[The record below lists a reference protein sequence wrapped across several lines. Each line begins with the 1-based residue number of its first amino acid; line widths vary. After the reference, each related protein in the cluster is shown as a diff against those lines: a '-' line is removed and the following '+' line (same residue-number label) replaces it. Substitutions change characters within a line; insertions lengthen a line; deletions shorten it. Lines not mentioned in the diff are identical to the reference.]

1 MAPFPGSLLMWKGAQ
16 KASFRCIKKKK
27 ISFWASVKLSSGLA
41 KTMRLDTCGEGQAKG
56 APGSPEAGEEGRVG
70 RHRIRSSLLGPGT
83 RQLGKQ
89 DVAGVSSSPEE
100 ELV

>member
-27 ISFWASVKLSSGLA
+27 NLILGKCQIVLWPCKDHEAGHMWGRAS
-41 KTMRLDTCGEGQAKG
+41 KG